1 MQSLLAENSVIILKN
16 WLLILINAGAAIRII
31 ACAIRI
37 MHSEDEKTSQ
47 VKRIKNTLIIVSFCN
62 LIVAFK
68 DVLLGYLT

>member
-16 WLLILINAGAAIRII
+16 WLLILINAGAVVRII
-31 ACAIRI
+31 ACGMRI

-47 VKRIKNTLIIVSFCN
+47 IKRIRNTLIIVGFCN